1 MPSFWKT
8 KTKKKMIK
16 TVEPG
21 QLSSAYIFRSKDSDE
36 QTKNMFQPMKFQSH
50 GPQKLWC
57 LRSKNG

>member
-1 MPSFWKT
+1 
-8 KTKKKMIK
+8 MIK